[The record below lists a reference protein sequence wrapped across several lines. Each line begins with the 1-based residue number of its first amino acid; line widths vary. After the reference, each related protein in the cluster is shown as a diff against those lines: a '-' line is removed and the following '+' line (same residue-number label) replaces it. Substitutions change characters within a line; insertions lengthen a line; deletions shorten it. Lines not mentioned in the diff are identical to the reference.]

1 MMRTISDYLPAEHVD
16 HQLFI
21 NGQFVDA
28 ADQSQFDCISP
39 ATGKRLC
46 QVSSANEHD
55 VDRAVKAARDAFNS
69 GAWRDANVSHR
80 KKILLRLAQL
90 VESNAEK
97 LAIIETWDT
106 GKPIR
111 DSRAVDMAG
120 SVQMVRWFAESVDK
134 LYDEIAPT
142 DNPIVAQIRR
152 TPLGVIAAVTPW
164 NFPLL
169 TALTKIIPALAVG
182 NSVVLKPSELSP
194 LSALYLARLGAE
206 AGLPDGVLNVVTGS
220 GGQAGAALGLHPDV
234 DALLFTG
241 STATGK
247 RFMQYSGASNLKK
260 ISLECGGK
268 SANIVLDDCPDID
281 KAVQATANG
290 IFFNAGQI
298 CNAGS
303 RLILQRAIAEQFKLK
318 LAAHLDNYKPGDPM
332 DSATTLGSMISS
344 GHADKVRGHIRE
356 AEQQGARI
364 YAQARAWDGA
374 GGFDATAWVPPTLI
388 DQVNN
393 SMRIAQEEVFG
404 PVLAIMEVD
413 TVDEALQTA
422 NDSQYGLAAAIWTS
436 DMRTAH
442 RAQQTLHAG
451 FVWVNS
457 VRAGHIAT
465 PFGGV
470 KQSGFGRD
478 KSLHAFDNVSYL
490 KTTWY
495 DYS

>member
-1 MMRTISDYLPAEHVD
+1 MNLKTNLEYDSD
-16 HQLFI
+16 LFI
-21 NGQFVDA
+21 GGQFVPATDNA
-28 ADQSQFDCISP
+28 RFDCIAP
-39 ATGKRLC
+39 ATGKLLC
-46 QVSSANEHD
+46 RVAEANSLD
-55 VDRAVKAARDAFNS
+55 VDRAVSAARSTFNY
-69 GAWRDANVSHR
+69 GVWRNAAVSLR
-80 KKILLRLAQL
+80 KQVLLKLAQL
-90 VESNAEK
+90 VENHAEQ
-97 LAIIETWDT
+97 LAVTESLDT
-106 GKPIR
+106 GKPLR
-111 DSRAVDMAG
+111 DARAVDIAG
-120 SVQMVRWFAESVDK
+120 SVQMIRWFAESLDK

-142 DNPIVAQIRR
+142 DAPVVAQIRR
-152 TPLGVIAAVTPW
+152 TPLGVVAAVTPW

-169 TALTKIIPALAVG
+169 TALTKVIPALAMG

-194 LSALYLARLGAE
+194 LSALYFARLTLE
-206 AGLPDGVLNVVTGS
+206 AGIPHGVFNVVTGM
-220 GGQAGAALGLHPDV
+220 GEVAGRALGLHPDV

-247 RFMQYSGASNLKK
+247 RFMQYSGSSNLKK

-281 KAVQATANG
+281 RAVTATANG
-290 IFFNAGQI
+290 IFFNGGQI

-303 RLILQRAIAEQFKLK
+303 RLILQRGIAEAFKQK
-318 LAAHLDNYKPGDPM
+318 LITQLERFRAGDPM
-332 DSATTLGSMISS
+332 DENTTLGSMISAA
-344 GHADKVRGHIRE
+344 HADRVRGHIDGARQE
-356 AEQQGARI
+356 GARI
-364 YAQARAWDGA
+364 LAQGTAWQAPQGFDARAW
-374 GGFDATAWVPPTLI
+374 VQPTLI
-388 DQVNN
+388 DQV
-393 SMRIAQEEVFG
+393 SRHMTIANEEVFG

-413 TVDEALQTA
+413 TPAQALTLA
-422 NDSQYGLAAAIWTS
+422 NDSVYGLAAAIWTA
-436 DMRTAH
+436 DMRTAYQ
-442 RAQQTLHAG
+442 AQQTLNVG

>member
-1 MMRTISDYLPAEHVD
+1 MKLEFD

-28 ADQSQFDCISP
+28 TDGAQFDCIGP
-39 ATGKRLC
+39 ATGQVLC
-46 QVSSANEHD
+46 RVSAAGTLD
-55 VDRAVKAARDAFNS
+55 VDLAAHAARQAFNS
-69 GAWRDANVSHR
+69 GVWRNAPIAHR
-80 KKILLRLAQL
+80 KLVLLKLASL
-90 VESNAEK
+90 VEANAEN
-97 LAIIETWDT
+97 LAVIETLDT
-106 GKPIR
+106 GKPIC
-111 DSRAVDMAG
+111 DARAVDLVG
-120 SVQMVRWFAESVDK
+120 SVQMICWFANAIDK

-142 DNPIVAQIRR
+142 DQTIVAQIRR
-152 TPLGVIAAVTPW
+152 TPLGVVAAVTPW

-169 TALTKIIPALAVG
+169 TALTKIVPALAMG
-182 NSVVLKPSELSP
+182 NSVVLKPSEMAP
-194 LSALYLARLGAE
+194 LSALALARLCAE
-206 AGLPDGVLNVVTGS
+206 AGLPDGVLNVVPGLGS
-220 GGQAGAALGLHPDV
+220 VTGAALGLHNDI

-247 RFMQYSGASNLKK
+247 RFMQYSGSSNLKK
-260 ISLECGGK
+260 VSLECGGK
-268 SANIVLDDCPDID
+268 SANIVLNDCPDID
-281 KAVQATANG
+281 KAVTATANG

-303 RLILQRAIAEQFKLK
+303 RLILQRGIADQFKQK
-318 LAAHLDNYKPGDPM
+318 LTAQLDRFRPGDPM
-332 DSATTLGSMISS
+332 NVNTTLGSMISVE
-344 GHADKVRGHIRE
+344 HADKVRAYIEG
-356 AEQQGARI
+356 AQQDGARI
-364 YAQARAWDGA
+364 LAQAPEWHARSGLDSRAW
-374 GGFDATAWVPPTLI
+374 VQPTLI
-388 DQVNN
+388 DRVDK

-404 PVLAIMEVD
+404 PVLAIFEVD
-413 TVDEALQTA
+413 TPEQALTLA
-422 NDSQYGLAAAIWTS
+422 NDSKYGLAAAIWTS
-436 DMRTAH
+436 DMRMAH
-442 RAQQTLHAG
+442 AAQQNLHVG

>member
-1 MMRTISDYLPAEHVD
+1 MIKEFD

-21 NGQFVDA
+21 NGQFVA
-28 ADQSQFDCISP
+28 ADQDAQFDCLAP
-39 ATGKRLC
+39 ATGELLC
-46 QVSSANEHD
+46 RVSQASECD
-55 VDRAVKAARDAFNS
+55 VDRAVSAARATFS
-69 GAWRDANVSHR
+69 YGVWRNTPVSQR
-80 KKILLRLAQL
+80 KQVLLKLAQL
-90 VESNAEK
+90 VETHLEP
-97 LAIIETWDT
+97 LALIESLDT
-106 GKPIR
+106 GKPLR
-111 DSRAVDMAG
+111 DARAVDITG
-120 SVQMVRWFAESVDK
+120 SVQMIRWFAESLDK

-142 DNPIVAQIRR
+142 DHPVVAQIRR

-169 TALTKIIPALAVG
+169 TALTKIMPALAMG

-194 LSALYLARLGAE
+194 LSALYFARLTLE
-206 AGLPDGVLNVVTGS
+206 AGLPHGVFNVVTGN
-220 GGQAGAALGLHPDV
+220 GAVTGRALGMHHDV

-247 RFMQYSGASNLKK
+247 RFMEYSGLSNLKK
-260 ISLECGGK
+260 VSLECGGK
-268 SANIVLDDCPDID
+268 SANIVLDDCPDLER
-281 KAVQATANG
+281 AVAATANG

-303 RLILQRAIAEQFKLK
+303 RLILQRGIAAEFKKQLIGQ
-318 LAAHLDNYKPGDPM
+318 LARFTPGDPM
-332 DSATTLGSMISS
+332 DDSTTLGSMISVE
-344 GHADKVRGHIRE
+344 HANRVRGHIETAR
-356 AEQQGARI
+356 QDGARI
-364 YAQARAWDGA
+364 LAQGAAFAAPAGLDARAW
-374 GGFDATAWVPPTLI
+374 VQPTLI
-388 DQVNN
+388 DQVRGH
-393 SMRIAQEEVFG
+393 MQIAQEEVFG

-413 TVDEALQTA
+413 SAAQAITLA
-422 NDSQYGLAAAIWTS
+422 NDSIYGLAAAIWTK
-436 DMRTAH
+436 DMRVAH
-442 RAQQTLHAG
+442 MAQQNLQAG

>member
-1 MMRTISDYLPAEHVD
+1 MTKEFD

-21 NGQFVDA
+21 NGQFVPASDDA
-28 ADQSQFDCISP
+28 QFDCIAP
-39 ATGKRLC
+39 ATGELLC
-46 QVSSANEHD
+46 RVAAASETD
-55 VDRAVKAARDAFNS
+55 VDRAVSAARATFS
-69 GAWRDANVSHR
+69 YGVWRNAPVSQR
-80 KKILLRLAQL
+80 KQVLLKLAQL
-90 VESNAEK
+90 VETHAEP
-97 LAIIETWDT
+97 LALIESMDT
-106 GKPIR
+106 GKPLR
-111 DSRAVDMAG
+111 DARTIDIAG
-120 SVQMVRWFAESVDK
+120 SVQMIRWFAECLDK

-142 DNPIVAQIRR
+142 DHPIVAQIRR

-169 TALTKIIPALAVG
+169 TALTKIIPALAMG

-194 LSALYLARLGAE
+194 LSALYFARLTLE
-206 AGLPDGVLNVVTGS
+206 AGLPHGVFNVITGN
-220 GGQAGAALGLHPDV
+220 GEVAGRALGMHMDV

-247 RFMQYSGASNLKK
+247 RFMQYSGLSNLKK
-260 ISLECGGK
+260 VSLECGGK
-268 SANIVLDDCPDID
+268 SANIVLDDCPDLER
-281 KAVQATANG
+281 AVAATANG

-303 RLILQRAIAEQFKLK
+303 RLILQRGIAAEFKQK
-318 LAAHLDNYKPGDPM
+318 LISQLDRFRPGDPM
-332 DSATTLGSMISS
+332 EDGTTLGSMISVA
-344 GHADKVRGHIRE
+344 HANKVRGFISEAQRE
-356 AEQQGARI
+356 GARI
-364 YAQARAWDGA
+364 LAQGPVFNAPEGLDAQA
-374 GGFDATAWVPPTLI
+374 WVQPTLI
-388 DQVNN
+388 DNVSRHMQ
-393 SMRIAQEEVFG
+393 IAQEEVFG

-413 TVDEALQTA
+413 SAAQAITLA
-422 NDSQYGLAAAIWTS
+422 NESIYGLAAAIWTK
-436 DMRTAH
+436 DMRVAH
-442 RAQQTLHAG
+442 MAQQNLHSG